1 MKHKARK
8 ISDEIPTSSMADI
21 AFLLIVFFMVTL
33 TFAANQGL
41 DFSIPPEDDSVTIDP
56 VESVLVE
63 IQPDARL
70 RVDQRPMELSQLLQY
85 LEPKLEQN
93 PRKPVIIK
101 PHPEASYGAMV
112 AVYDELRR
120 GKTVLA
126 LAEEIRIALPTP
138 RTEAPARQAR
148 LLSGKRCRDG
158 SE

>member
-1 MKHKARK
+1 MQNKARN

-41 DFSIPPEDDSVTIDP
+41 DFSIPPEDDSVTVDL

-70 RVDQRPMELSQLLQY
+70 RVDQRPMELSQLLGA
-85 LEPKLEQN
+85 LAPKLEQN

-101 PHPEASYGAMV
+101 PHPESPYGAMV

-120 GKTVLA
+120 GKTELG
-126 LAEEIRIALPTP
+126 LAEEIQIALPT
-138 RTEAPARQAR
+138 AREVAQVWQ
-148 LLSGKRCRDG
+148 
-158 SE
+158 